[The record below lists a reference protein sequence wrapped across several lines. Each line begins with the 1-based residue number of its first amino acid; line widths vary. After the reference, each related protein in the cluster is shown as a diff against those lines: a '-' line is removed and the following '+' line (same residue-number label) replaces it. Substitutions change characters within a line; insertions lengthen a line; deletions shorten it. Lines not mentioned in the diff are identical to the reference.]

1 MKCEEVQQR
10 NKGKKSTQ
18 VSDDREHKG
27 IQLAKIETKLGK
39 CLKTAV
45 KKLENYKQIPRLN
58 P

>member
-1 MKCEEVQQR
+1 V
-10 NKGKKSTQ
+10 KKYSKETKKKNTQ

>member
-1 MKCEEVQQR
+1 MKSEEVQQR
-10 NKGKKSTQ
+10 NKEKNTQ